1 MVRIQLT
8 TAISAPIARCFDLSR
23 SVDLHMAST
32 NWTGERAI
40 AGVTAGLIGLGQEV
54 TWSGRHFG
62 LRITHTSRITALESP
77 SYFQDAMIRGIFRRF
92 CHDHYFEA
100 SESNTLMK
108 DVVEFEAPLGLLGGS
123 WSDSCSSVTCG
134 DCLSAETGAFNGQLR
149 ARNGRTIWAESRRAS
164 LDGTAESGCPHGGGE
179 IGQFHFLRM

>member
-8 TAISAPIARCFDLSR
+8 TAIAAPVARCFDLSR

-40 AGVTAGLIGLGQEV
+40 DGVTVGLIGLGQEV

-62 LRITHTSRITALESP
+62 LRITHTSRITAFEFP
-77 SYFQDAMIRGIFRRF
+77 NYFQDSMVRGMFRRF

-100 SESNTLMK
+100 GENKTLMK
-108 DVVEFEAPLGLLGGS
+108 DVMEFEAPLGLPGR
-123 WSDSCSSVTCG
+123 V
-134 DCLSAETGAFNGQLR
+134 AELLLLER
-149 ARNGRTIWAESRRAS
+149 HMRKLLERRNRCIQQ
-164 LDGTAESGCPHGGGE
+164 TAESGKWKDYLG
-179 IGQFHFLRM
+179 